1 MLNQL
6 LFPVAKRFVAGQTIQ
21 EAISA
26 VRHLNAF
33 GILTTL
39 DVLGE
44 NVSTRPAAEAAVAA
58 YLEALD
64 WIQRE
69 GLSSNVSLKLT
80 QMGLDIDRDY
90 CLDNVARICERAAA
104 GNNFVRIDMEG
115 SAYTERT
122 LNLFCDLFRKHQNV
136 GVVIQAYLH
145 RSEQDV
151 RKLIELGARVRLCK
165 GAYKEPPRLAVQT
178 MAAVRQ
184 NFMSLA
190 SLLLKQGTHPAIATH
205 DDVLLSW
212 TRNYIAQHELPKDG
226 FEFQMLYGVRSH
238 SQRQLAEQGYPMRVY
253 VPFGTHWLPY
263 FYRRMRE
270 RKENVT
276 FVLKHLFRK

>member
-1 MLNQL
+1 
-6 LFPVAKRFVAGQTIQ
+6 
-21 EAISA
+21 
-26 VRHLNAF
+26 
-33 GILTTL
+33 
-39 DVLGE
+39 VLGE
-44 NVSTRPAAEAAVAA
+44 NVSDRRAAEVAVAA
-58 YLEALD
+58 YLETLD

-69 GLSSNVSLKLT
+69 GLRSNVSLKLT

-90 CLDNVARICERAAA
+90 CRDNVARICERAAA
-104 GNNFVRIDMEG
+104 GNNFVRLDMEG

-122 LNLFCDLFRKHQNV
+122 LNLFYELFQKHRNV
-136 GVVIQAYLH
+136 GIVIQAYLH
-145 RSEQDV
+145 RSEQDI

-238 SQRQLAEQGYPMRVY
+238 TQRQLAEQGYPMRIY

>member
-1 MLNQL
+1 VLNQL
-6 LFPVAKRFVAGQTIQ
+6 LFLVANRFVSGQTIQ
-21 EAISA
+21 EAIPA
-26 VRHLNAF
+26 VRRLNSF

-44 NVSTRPAAEAAVAA
+44 NVSDRRAAEVAVAA
-58 YLEALD
+58 YLETLD

-69 GLSSNVSLKLT
+69 SLNSNVSLKLT

-122 LNLFCDLFRKHQNV
+122 LNLFYELFQKHRNV
-136 GVVIQAYLH
+136 GIVIQAYLH
-145 RSEQDV
+145 RSEQDI

-165 GAYKEPPRLAVQT
+165 GAYMEPPRLAVQT

-190 SLLLKQGTHPAIATH
+190 SLLLKQGTRPAIATH

-238 SQRQLAEQGYPMRVY
+238 TQRQLAEQGYPMRVY

>member
-6 LFPVAKRFVAGQTIQ
+6 LFPIAKRFVSGQTIPQ
-21 EAISA
+21 AIRA
-26 VRHLNAF
+26 VRHLNSV

-44 NVSTRPAAEAAVAA
+44 NVSDRRAAEAAVAT
-58 YLEALD
+58 YLETLD

-69 GLSSNVSLKLT
+69 SLNSNVSLKLT
-80 QMGLDIDRDY
+80 QMGLDIGRDY

-122 LNLFCDLFRKHQNV
+122 LNLFYELFQKHRNV
-136 GVVIQAYLH
+136 GIVIQAYLH
-145 RSEQDV
+145 RSEQDI

-165 GAYKEPPRLAVQT
+165 GAYKEPPSLAVQT
-178 MAAVRQ
+178 LAAVRQ

-190 SLLLKQGTHPAIATH
+190 SLLLKQRIHPAIATH

-263 FYRRMRE
+263 FYRRIRE
-270 RKENVT
+270 RKENVA

>member
-6 LFPVAKRFVAGQTIQ
+6 LFLVAKRFVSGQTIQ
-21 EAISA
+21 EAIRA
-26 VRHLNAF
+26 VRRLNSF

-44 NVSTRPAAEAAVAA
+44 NVSDRRAAEVAVAA
-58 YLEALD
+58 YLETLD

-69 GLSSNVSLKLT
+69 SLNSNVSLKLT

-104 GNNFVRIDMEG
+104 GNNFVRLDMEG

-122 LNLFCDLFRKHQNV
+122 LNLFYELFQKHRNV
-136 GVVIQAYLH
+136 GIVIQAYLH
-145 RSEQDV
+145 RSEQDI
-151 RKLIELGARVRLCK
+151 RNLIELGARVRLCK
-165 GAYKEPPRLAVQT
+165 GAYMEPPRLAVQT

-238 SQRQLAEQGYPMRVY
+238 TQRQLAEQGYPMRVY

>member
-1 MLNQL
+1 
-6 LFPVAKRFVAGQTIQ
+6 
-21 EAISA
+21 
-26 VRHLNAF
+26 
-33 GILTTL
+33 
-39 DVLGE
+39 
-44 NVSTRPAAEAAVAA
+44 
-58 YLEALD
+58 
-64 WIQRE
+64 
-69 GLSSNVSLKLT
+69 
-80 QMGLDIDRDY
+80 MGLDIDRDY
-90 CLDNVARICERAAA
+90 CLDNVARICQRAAA

-115 SAYTERT
+115 SAYTERA
-122 LNLFCDLFRKHQNV
+122 LNLFYELFQKHRNV
-136 GVVIQAYLH
+136 GIVIQAYLH
-145 RSEQDV
+145 RSEQDI

-165 GAYKEPPRLAVQT
+165 GAYKEPPSLAVQT

-190 SLLLKQGTHPAIATH
+190 SLLLKQGTYPAIATH

-212 TRNYIAQHELPKDG
+212 TRNHIAQHQLPKNG

-238 SQRQLAEQGYPMRVY
+238 TQRQLAEQAYPMRVY

-270 RKENVT
+270 RKENVA